1 MNLISKPSHFLVAFT
16 LFTVLFI
23 FSCKKENSGVSA
35 NDQSNASLSAAESNA
50 EAEFVFNDVFD
61 NVMGVNNDV
70 GMQGTGVFGR
80 VINTN
85 GANERPLGCFVVTI
99 NQVAAPATF
108 PLQIIIDFGT
118 GCEGKDGHVRKGKI
132 IAEYTGR
139 LIVASKSASVSFDGF
154 AIDSIMVEGTETISN
169 TSASDN
175 RQFTIDISGAKLSK
189 PNGNYTAWNNHK
201 IITQTDGLNT
211 PDLALDDVFTIE
223 GSSAGQ
229 LKKFD
234 LLATWQSSIESPLVK
249 KFLCRWIVQGKIK
262 TTLGASSANNQWV
275 AELDYGSGACDGKA
289 TVTINGSTQEISLH

>member
-1 MNLISKPSHFLVAFT
+1 MNLISKPARFLIT
-16 LFTVLFI
+16 LILFTVLSI

-35 NDQSNASLSAAESNA
+35 DDQENASLSAAESNA

-80 VINTN
+80 VMNSN
-85 GANERPLGCFVVTI
+85 GENERPLSCFTVAI
-99 NQVAAPATF
+99 KQLAAPATF
-108 PLQIIIDFGT
+108 PLQIIIDFGA

-139 LIVASKSASVSFDGF
+139 LIVPGKSASVTFDGF
-154 AIDSIMVEGTETISN
+154 YIDSIKVEGTETISN
-169 TSASDN
+169 TSAADN
-175 RQFTIDISGAKLSK
+175 RQFTIDVSGAKLSK

-201 IITQTDGLNT
+201 VITQTDGLNT
-211 PDLALDDVFTIE
+211 PDFALDDVFTIE
-223 GSSAGQ
+223 GNSSGQ
-229 LKKFD
+229 LKKQD
-234 LLATWQSSIESPLVK
+234 LLATWQSEIESPLVK

-275 AELDYGSGACDGKA
+275 AELDYGNGACDGKA

>member
-1 MNLISKPSHFLVAFT
+1 MNLISKPFRFLLGLT
-16 LFTVLFI
+16 LLTALSI

-35 NDQSNASLSAAESNA
+35 TDQSNASLSAAESNA

-80 VINTN
+80 LMNTN
-85 GANERPLGCFVVTI
+85 GENERPLGCFTVAI
-99 NQVAAPATF
+99 NQLAAPATF
-108 PLQIIIDFGT
+108 PLQIVIDFGT

-139 LIVASKSASVSFDGF
+139 LIVPGKSASVTFEGF
-154 AIDSIMVEGTETISN
+154 YIDSIGVEGKETISN
-169 TSASDN
+169 TADAGG
-175 RQFTIDISGAKLSK
+175 RQFTIDVTGAKLSK
-189 PNGNYTAWNNHK
+189 PNGNYTAWTNHK
-201 IITQTDGLNT
+201 VFTQTDGLNT
-211 PDLALDDVFTIE
+211 PDFALDDAFTIE
-223 GSSAGQ
+223 GNSAGQ
-229 LKKFD
+229 LKKYD

-262 TTLGASSANNQWV
+262 TTLGASSANNQWI

>member
-1 MNLISKPSHFLVAFT
+1 MNLISKPARFLIT
-16 LFTVLFI
+16 LILFTVLSI

-35 NDQSNASLSAAESNA
+35 DDQENASLSAAESNA

-80 VINTN
+80 IMNSN
-85 GANERPLGCFVVTI
+85 GENERPLSCFTVAI
-99 NQVAAPATF
+99 KQLAAPATF
-108 PLQIIIDFGT
+108 PLQIIIDFGA

-139 LIVASKSASVSFDGF
+139 LIVPGKSASVTFDGF
-154 AIDSIMVEGTETISN
+154 YIDSIKVEGTETISN
-169 TSASDN
+169 TSAADN
-175 RQFTIDISGAKLSK
+175 RQFTIDVSGAKLSK

-201 IITQTDGLNT
+201 VITQTDGLNT
-211 PDLALDDVFTIE
+211 PDFALDDVFTIE
-223 GSSAGQ
+223 GNSSGQ
-229 LKKFD
+229 LKKQD
-234 LLATWQSSIESPLVK
+234 LLATWQSEIESPLVK

-275 AELDYGSGACDGKA
+275 AELDYGNGACDGKA

>member
-1 MNLISKPSHFLVAFT
+1 MNLISKPARFLIALI
-16 LFTVLFI
+16 LFTVLSI

-35 NDQSNASLSAAESNA
+35 DDQENASLSAAESNA

-80 VINTN
+80 IMNSN
-85 GANERPLGCFVVTI
+85 GENERPLSCFTVAI
-99 NQVAAPATF
+99 KQLAAPATF
-108 PLQIIIDFGT
+108 PLQIIIDFGA

-139 LIVASKSASVSFDGF
+139 LIVPGKSASVTFDGF
-154 AIDSIMVEGTETISN
+154 YIDSIKVEGTETISN
-169 TSASDN
+169 TSAADN
-175 RQFTIDISGAKLSK
+175 RQFTIDVSGAKLSK

-201 IITQTDGLNT
+201 VITQTDGLNT
-211 PDLALDDVFTIE
+211 PDFALDDVFTIE
-223 GSSAGQ
+223 GNSSGQ
-229 LKKFD
+229 LKKLD
-234 LLATWQSSIESPLVK
+234 LLATWQSEIESPLVK

-262 TTLGASSANNQWV
+262 TTLGASSANNPWI
-275 AELDYGSGACDGKA
+275 AELDYGNGACDGKA

>member
-1 MNLISKPSHFLVAFT
+1 MNLISKPARFLIT
-16 LFTVLFI
+16 LILFTVLSI

-35 NDQSNASLSAAESNA
+35 DDQENASLSAAESNA

-80 VINTN
+80 IMNSN
-85 GANERPLGCFVVTI
+85 GENERPLSCFTVAI
-99 NQVAAPATF
+99 KQLAAPATF
-108 PLQIIIDFGT
+108 PLQIIIDFGA

-139 LIVASKSASVSFDGF
+139 LIVPGKSASVTFDGF
-154 AIDSIMVEGTETISN
+154 YIDSIKVEGTETISN
-169 TSASDN
+169 TSAADN
-175 RQFTIDISGAKLSK
+175 RQFTIDVSGAKLSK

-201 IITQTDGLNT
+201 VITQTDGLNT
-211 PDLALDDVFTIE
+211 PDFALDDVFTIE
-223 GSSAGQ
+223 GNSSGQ
-229 LKKFD
+229 LKKQD
-234 LLATWQSSIESPLVK
+234 LLATWQSEIESPLVK

-262 TTLGASSANNQWV
+262 TTLGASSANNQWI
-275 AELDYGSGACDGKA
+275 AELDYGNGACDGKA

>member
-1 MNLISKPSHFLVAFT
+1 MNLISKPARFLIALI
-16 LFTVLFI
+16 LFTVLSI

-35 NDQSNASLSAAESNA
+35 DDQENASLSAAESNA

-80 VINTN
+80 IMNSN
-85 GANERPLGCFVVTI
+85 GENERPLSCFTVAI
-99 NQVAAPATF
+99 KQLAAPATF
-108 PLQIIIDFGT
+108 PLQIIIDFGA

-139 LIVASKSASVSFDGF
+139 LIVPGKSASVTFDGF
-154 AIDSIMVEGTETISN
+154 YIDSIKVEGTETISN
-169 TSASDN
+169 TSAADN
-175 RQFTIDISGAKLSK
+175 RQFTIDVSGAKLSK

-201 IITQTDGLNT
+201 VITQTDGLNT
-211 PDLALDDVFTIE
+211 PDFALDDVFTIE
-223 GSSAGQ
+223 GNSSGQ
-229 LKKFD
+229 LKKQD
-234 LLATWQSSIESPLVK
+234 LLATWQSEIESPLVK

-262 TTLGASSANNQWV
+262 TTLGASSANNPWI
-275 AELDYGSGACDGKA
+275 AELDYGNGACDGKA

>member
-1 MNLISKPSHFLVAFT
+1 MNLISKPSRFLIALT
-16 LFTVLFI
+16 LFTVLCI

-80 VINTN
+80 LINTN
-85 GANERPLGCFVVTI
+85 SESERPLGCFTVTF
-99 NQVAAPATF
+99 NQLAAPATF
-108 PLQIIIDFGT
+108 PLKIVIDFGT
-118 GCEGKDGHVRKGKI
+118 GCEGKDGHIRKGKI

-139 LIVASKSASVSFDGF
+139 LIVPGKSASVTFEGF
-154 AIDSIMVEGTETISN
+154 WIDSIQVEGKETIAN
-169 TSASDN
+169 TADAGG
-175 RQFTIDISGAKLSK
+175 RQFTIDVTGAKLGK

-201 IITQTDGLNT
+201 VITQTDGLNT
-211 PDLALDDVFTIE
+211 PDFALDDTFTIE

-229 LKKFD
+229 LKKYD

-275 AELDYGSGACDGKA
+275 AELDYGSGTCDGKA